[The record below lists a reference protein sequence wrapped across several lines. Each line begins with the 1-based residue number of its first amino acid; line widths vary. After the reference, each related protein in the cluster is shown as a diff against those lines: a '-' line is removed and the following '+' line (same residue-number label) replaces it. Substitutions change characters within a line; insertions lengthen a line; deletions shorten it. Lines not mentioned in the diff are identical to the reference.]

1 MQTLGEGDG
10 FLPLPGMRGPDAGE
24 RFRAS
29 PEVKYE
35 RLVLQLRKVLEVLEF
50 PKLLIF
56 FKRTRGWKKDI
67 SGPLVSRFMSFFT
80 WDRALTLRH
89 LLIIVDFSHLSIEK

>member
-10 FLPLPGMRGPDAGE
+10 FFPLPGMRGPDAGE

-35 RLVLQLRKVLEVLEF
+35 HLVQQLRKVFGVLEF

-56 FKRTRGWKKDI
+56 FKRTRGRKKDI
-67 SGPLVSRFMSFFT
+67 SGPLVWRFMSFFT
-80 WDRALTLRH
+80 WVEAITLRRS
-89 LLIIVDFSHLSIEK
+89 LIIVDFSYISN

>member
-10 FLPLPGMRGPDAGE
+10 FFPLPGMRGPDAGE

-35 RLVLQLRKVLEVLEF
+35 HLVQQLRKVFGVLEF

-56 FKRTRGWKKDI
+56 FKRTRGAEEIHLWAFGAEVYEFLYLGRSYYI
-67 SGPLVSRFMSFFT
+67 ETFTHISRFQ
-80 WDRALTLRH
+80 LCIH
-89 LLIIVDFSHLSIEK
+89 